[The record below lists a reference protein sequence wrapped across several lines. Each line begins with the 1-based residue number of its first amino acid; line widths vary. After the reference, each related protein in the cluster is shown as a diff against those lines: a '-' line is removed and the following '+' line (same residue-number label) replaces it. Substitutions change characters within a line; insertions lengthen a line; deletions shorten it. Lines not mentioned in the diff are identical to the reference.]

1 MSTAN
6 LPSQPL
12 DPPQRSAALRLL
24 ALPFRYPVA
33 EALEAYRD
41 GGFLEGLREPAASIP
56 HLAAALDRHAERLEA
71 ARRALEG
78 TSVAE
83 LEVAFTGTFVA
94 GMPEPPCPPHEGL
107 VRQAHSRVQ
116 ILLEVSDFYRHFG
129 LAMNPAEGKNELPDH
144 LCAEIEFLQFL
155 CLKEAQAHEQGQ
167 ADLWRGYVLAQR
179 DFLARHLVEWVRPFA
194 ERLASFARHSWFSAV
209 AALLADHLDGERA
222 LLEGYLAEGQ
232 PAEPAPGREASEAT
246 PPPAT

>member
-6 LPSQPL
+6 PPSQPL
-12 DPPQRSAALRLL
+12 DPLQRRAALRLL

-33 EALEAYRD
+33 EALDAYRN
-41 GGFLEGLREPAASIP
+41 GEFLDALREQAAAIP

-78 TSVAE
+78 MSVTE

-94 GMPEPPCPPHEGL
+94 GMPEPPCPPYEGL

-129 LAMNPAEGKNELPDH
+129 LKMDPGERKNELPDH

-155 CLKEAQAHEQGQ
+155 CLKEAQAREEGQ
-167 ADLWRGYVLAQR
+167 TDLCRGYVLAQR
-179 DFLARHLVEWVRPFA
+179 DFLARHLVEWTRPFA
-194 ERLASFARHSWFSAV
+194 ERLAAHSQHLWFSAV
-209 AALLADHLDGERA
+209 AALLADYLDGERA
-222 LLEGYLAEGQ
+222 LLEGYLAELK
-232 PAEPAPGREASEAT
+232 AVEPAVAAQANDAT
-246 PPPAT
+246 PPPT

>member
-1 MSTAN
+1 MSSAN
-6 LPSQPL
+6 PPPQPL
-12 DPPQRSAALRLL
+12 DPLQRNAALRLL

-33 EALEAYRD
+33 EALDAYRD
-41 GGFLEGLREPAASIP
+41 GGFLEGLRERAGAIP

-78 TSVAE
+78 TSIADF
-83 LEVAFTGTFVA
+83 EVAFTGTFVA

-116 ILLEVSDFYRHFG
+116 ILLEVTDFYRHFG
-129 LAMNPAEGKNELPDH
+129 LKMNPAEGKNEMPDH

-155 CLKEAQAHEQGQ
+155 CLKEAQSLEEGQ
-167 ADLWRGYVLAQR
+167 SDLRRGYVLAQR
-179 DFLARHLVEWVRPFA
+179 DFLARHLGEWMRPFA
-194 ERLASFARHSWFSAV
+194 ERLATWAQHPWFSVV

-222 LLEGYLAEGQ
+222 LLDGYLEGQ
-232 PAEPAPGREASEAT
+232 AGDPAPGPEASQAARPS
-246 PPPAT
+246 PP